1 MSVKVLVPTVLQ
13 KYTDN
18 QAVLECDGSNVKEL
32 VETLEQN
39 YPGFKGRLRDEEGKL
54 RRFLNFYVNSEDI
67 RFLENEKTS
76 LQDGDEVS
84 IVPAVAGGWTVK
96 ISVKRNSGNA
106 CPRKGSRVN
115 IIKLRDRESS
125 LTSD

>member
-13 KYTDN
+13 KYTEN
-18 QAVLECDGSNVKEL
+18 QSVLECDGNNVQEL

-39 YPGFKGRLRDEEGKL
+39 YPGFKGRLRDDEGKL

-67 RFLENEKTS
+67 RFLENEQTS

-84 IVPAVAGGWTVK
+84 IVPAVAGG
-96 ISVKRNSGNA
+96 A
-106 CPRKGSRVN
+106 ASRQ
-115 IIKLRDRESS
+115 
-125 LTSD
+125 

>member
-18 QAVLECDGSNVKEL
+18 QAVLECSGSNVKEL
-32 VETLEQN
+32 VETLEEE
-39 YPGFKGRLRDEEGKL
+39 YPGFKGRLRDDEGQL

-67 RFLENEKTS
+67 RFLENEKTT

-84 IVPAVAGGWTVK
+84 IVPAVAGG
-96 ISVKRNSGNA
+96 
-106 CPRKGSRVN
+106 
-115 IIKLRDRESS
+115 
-125 LTSD
+125 